1 MSKLLN
7 PKVWYLLGIGAA
19 ALALDT
25 GRRWVTKR
33 RREAEQGIAP
43 NTGVPLTSFA
53 PAKATPAAPMSAAST
68 PAAST
73 PAAASVAQSS
83 AAPTPVASTPVASTP
98 ATRAPRKRP
107 AKSDDLTAIK
117 GIGPTF
123 ARRLAEAGYTSFA
136 ALAGATPDHLRE
148 VTKAPPMA
156 NPDDWI
162 AQARQLA

>member
-33 RREAEQGIAP
+33 RQEAEQGIAP
-43 NTGVPLTSFA
+43 NTGIPLTSFA
-53 PAKATPAAPMSAAST
+53 PAKATPAAPMS
-68 PAAST
+68 AAST

>member
-19 ALALDT
+19 ALALDA

-33 RREAEQGIAP
+33 RQEAEQGIAP
-43 NTGVPLTSFA
+43 NTGIPLTSFA
-53 PAKATPAAPMSAAST
+53 PAKATPAAPMS
-68 PAAST
+68 AAST

-148 VTKAPPMA
+148 VTKAPLMA

-162 AQARQLA
+162 AQARLLA

>member
-7 PKVWYLLGIGAA
+7 PKVWYLVGIGAA
-19 ALALDT
+19 ALALDA

-33 RREAEQGIAP
+33 RQEAEQGIAP
-43 NTGVPLTSFA
+43 NTGIPVTSSK
-53 PAKATPAAPMSAAST
+53 PVKAAPVAPS

-73 PAAASVAQSS
+73 PVTR
-83 AAPTPVASTPVASTP
+83 TP
-98 ATRAPRKRP
+98 KKDP
-107 AKSDDLTAIK
+107 AKSDDLTTIK

-123 ARRLAEAGYTSFA
+123 ARRLVDAGFTSFA

-148 VTKAPPMA
+148 VTKASPMA

>member
-7 PKVWYLLGIGAA
+7 PKVWYLVGIGAA
-19 ALALDT
+19 ALALDA
-25 GRRWVTKR
+25 GRRWVVKR
-33 RREAEQGIAP
+33 RQEAEHGIAP
-43 NTGVPLTSFA
+43 NTGIPVTSSK
-53 PAKATPAAPMSAAST
+53 PVKAAPVAPS

-73 PAAASVAQSS
+73 PVIR
-83 AAPTPVASTPVASTP
+83 TP
-98 ATRAPRKRP
+98 KKNP

>member
-7 PKVWYLLGIGAA
+7 PKVWYLVGIGAA
-19 ALALDT
+19 ALALDA

-33 RREAEQGIAP
+33 RQEAEHEIIHSTEIPG
-43 NTGVPLTSFA
+43 TSFE
-53 PAKATPAAPMSAAST
+53 PATA
-68 PAAST
+68 
-73 PAAASVAQSS
+73 
-83 AAPTPVASTPVASTP
+83 TPVAHTRPLPPPP
-98 ATRAPRKRP
+98 ATPIATRVATTEKKS

-123 ARRLAEAGYTSFA
+123 ARRLTDAGFTSFA
-136 ALAGATPDHLRE
+136 ALAGATPDRLRE

-156 NPDDWI
+156 SPDDWI